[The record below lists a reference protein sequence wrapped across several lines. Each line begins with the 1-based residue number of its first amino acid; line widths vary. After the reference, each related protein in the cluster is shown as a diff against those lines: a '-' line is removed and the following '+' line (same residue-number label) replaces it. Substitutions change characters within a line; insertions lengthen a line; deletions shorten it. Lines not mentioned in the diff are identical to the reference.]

1 MLTPS
6 MTSERMLAV
15 RVHEYGGPERLT
27 LEAIPVP
34 TPGSGQALVRVV
46 AAGVGPWDALVR
58 TGTSGIPQTL
68 PLTLGSDI
76 AGVIERIGDASAETH
91 VGDSVY
97 GLTNQSFTG
106 GYAQYALA
114 STSSIARK
122 PDRLDFIEAAS
133 APVVAVTAWQMLFDC
148 ASLSRGQTVL
158 VLGSRGNVG
167 TYAMQ
172 LAKWAG
178 ARVISISSRNGFEHS
193 VFDVD
198 IVIDTVG
205 GQTQERAFP
214 TLKRD
219 GILVSSVSQPPN
231 DLAERYGVRTAF
243 FIVDVTTEKLER
255 IAQLFDDGILAPHVG
270 VVLPLAEARTAH
282 EMMAGTVPHPSGKI
296 VLDVSRTR
304 DA

>member
-1 MLTPS
+1 
-6 MTSERMLAV
+6 MLAV
-15 RVHEYGGPERLT
+15 RVHEYGGPERLA
-27 LEAIPVP
+27 LEAIPIP
-34 TPGSGQALVRVV
+34 TPGPGQALVRVV

-58 TGTSGIPQTL
+58 TGTSGVAQTL

-76 AGVIERIGDASAETH
+76 AGVIESVDDSTAGTH

-114 STSSIARK
+114 STGSIARK
-122 PDRLDFIEAAS
+122 PERLDFIQAAS
-133 APVVAVTAWQMLFDC
+133 APVVAVTAWHMLFDC
-148 ASLSRGQTVL
+148 ASFARGQTVL
-158 VLGSRGNVG
+158 VLGAHGNVG
-167 TYAMQ
+167 AYAMQ

-178 ARVISISSRNGFEHS
+178 ARVISISSRDAFEDR

-205 GQTQERAFP
+205 GQAQERAFA

-243 FIVDVTTEKLER
+243 FIVEVTTEKLER
-255 IAQLFDDGILAPHVG
+255 IAQLFDDGVLAPRVG
-270 VVLPLAEARTAH
+270 VVLPLADARTAH
-282 EMMAGTVPHPSGKI
+282 EMLAGTVPHPSGKI
-296 VLDVSRTR
+296 VLDVSRTP

>member
-1 MLTPS
+1 
-6 MTSERMLAV
+6 MLAV

-27 LEAIPVP
+27 LEEVPVP
-34 TPGSGQALVRVV
+34 EPTSKQALVRVV
-46 AAGVGPWDALVR
+46 GAGVGPWDALVR
-58 TGTSGIPQTL
+58 TGTSGLPQTL

-76 AGVIERIGDASAETH
+76 AGVIERVDETVAGIHAGDA
-91 VGDSVY
+91 VY

-114 STSSIARK
+114 STGSIARK
-122 PDRLDFIEAAS
+122 PERLDFIEAAS

-158 VLGSRGNVG
+158 VLGSHGNVG
-167 TYAMQ
+167 AYAVQ
-172 LAKWAG
+172 LAQWAG
-178 ARVISISSRNGFEHS
+178 ARVIPICSGDGFDNR

-198 IVIDTVG
+198 VAIDTVG
-205 GQTQERAFP
+205 GKTQERAFS

-231 DLAERYGVRTAF
+231 DLAERYGVRAAF

-255 IAQLFDDGILAPHVG
+255 IAKLFDDGVLIPHVA

-282 EMMAGTVPHPSGKI
+282 EMLAGTVPHASGKI
-296 VLDVSRTR
+296 VLDVSRT
-304 DA
+304 AEP

>member
-1 MLTPS
+1 
-6 MTSERMLAV
+6 MLAV
-15 RVHEYGGPERLT
+15 RVHEYGGPERLA
-27 LEAIPVP
+27 LEAIP
-34 TPGSGQALVRVV
+34 TPIPGPGQALVRVV

-58 TGTSGIPQTL
+58 TGTSGVAQTL

-76 AGVIERIGDASAETH
+76 AGVIESVDDSTAGTH

-114 STSSIARK
+114 STGSIARK
-122 PDRLDFIEAAS
+122 PERLDFIQAAS
-133 APVVAVTAWQMLFDC
+133 APVVAVTAWHMLFDC
-148 ASLSRGQTVL
+148 ASFARGQTVL
-158 VLGSRGNVG
+158 VLGAQGNVG
-167 TYAMQ
+167 AYAMQ

-178 ARVISISSRNGFEHS
+178 ARVISISSRDAFEDR

-205 GQTQERAFP
+205 GQAQERAFA

-243 FIVDVTTEKLER
+243 FIVEVTTEKLER
-255 IAQLFDDGILAPHVG
+255 IAQLFDDGVLAPRVG
-270 VVLPLAEARTAH
+270 VVLPLADARTAH
-282 EMMAGTVPHPSGKI
+282 EMLAGTVPHPSGKI
-296 VLDVSRTR
+296 VLDVSRTP

>member
-1 MLTPS
+1 
-6 MTSERMLAV
+6 MTFAQMLAV

-27 LEAIPVP
+27 LEDIPVP
-34 TPGSGQALVRVV
+34 EPTSKQALVRVA

-58 TGTSGIPQTL
+58 AGTSGVAQTL

-76 AGVIERIGDASAETH
+76 AGVIERLDDTTAGIHA
-91 VGDSVY
+91 GDSVY

-114 STSSIARK
+114 STGSIARK
-122 PDRLDFIEAAS
+122 PKRLSFIEAAS

-148 ASLSRGQTVL
+148 ASLSRGQKVL
-158 VLGSRGNVG
+158 VLGSHGNVG
-167 TYAMQ
+167 AYAVQ
-172 LAKWAG
+172 LAQWAN
-178 ARVISISSRNGFEHS
+178 ARVIPISSRDRFENH
-193 VFDVD
+193 VHDVD
-198 IVIDTVG
+198 IVVDTVG
-205 GQTQERAFP
+205 GQTQQRAFA

-231 DLAERYGVRTAF
+231 DLAQRYGVRTAF

-255 IAQLFDDGILAPHVG
+255 IAQLFDDGVLAPHVG

-282 EMMAGTVPHPSGKI
+282 EMLAGTVPHSSGKI
-296 VLDVSRTR
+296 VLDVSRTPE
-304 DA
+304 A

>member
-1 MLTPS
+1 
-6 MTSERMLAV
+6 MLAV

-27 LEAIPVP
+27 LEAIPIP
-34 TPGSGQALVRVV
+34 APGSGQALVRVV

-58 TGTSGIPQTL
+58 TGSSGIAQTL

-76 AGVIERIGDASAETH
+76 AGVIERVGDETKDIRA
-91 VGDSVY
+91 GDSVY
-97 GLTNQSFTG
+97 GLTNQSFIG

-114 STSSIARK
+114 STGSIARK
-122 PDRLDFIEAAS
+122 PERLDFIEAAS

-167 TYAMQ
+167 AYAVR
-172 LAKWAG
+172 LAEWAG
-178 ARVISISSRNGFEHS
+178 ARAIPISSGDGFEDR
-193 VFDVD
+193 VLDVD

-205 GQTQERAFP
+205 GQTQERAFA

-219 GILVSSVSQPPN
+219 GILVSAVSQPPK
-231 DLAERYGVRTAF
+231 DLTERYGVRSAF
-243 FIVDVTTEKLER
+243 FIVDVTTEKLQR
-255 IAQLFDDGILAPHVG
+255 IAQLFDNGVLTPRVG

-282 EMMAGTVPHPSGKI
+282 EMLAGTVPHPSGKI
-296 VLDVSRTR
+296 VLDVSGPPH
-304 DA
+304 A